1 MLATTRH
8 NRFWIIGIFLVFI
21 PLAWLAVSKFA
32 LREPLTTLDAVF
44 HGLVIIVGISL
55 LDRELAFGLLGR
67 FARLLLFWKRG
78 ESADPLATPAP
89 PSKPPTNFGGA

>member
-1 MLATTRH
+1 MLATTRT
-8 NRFWIIGIFLVFI
+8 NRFWMVGIFLIFI
-21 PLAWLAVSKFA
+21 PLTWLAVSKFV

-78 ESADPLATPAP
+78 ESVDPLATPAP
-89 PSKPPTNFGGA
+89 KSKPPTHFGGA